1 MKKVCDSNSSGHI
14 SNTGASRTN
23 KLLMAGLFSALTGVC
38 SWININLFFTPVPVN
53 MALMGPYLAGLMLG
67 CRYGFFSQIIYILF
81 RCFRYTC
88 VCRLHIR
95 SRGNSRAHRRFY
107 RRLYHVRSHMRP
119 ASQKKRFLLSYHA
132 DDMRSYRLLRFG
144 AGVVYDPHSLDS
156 VGRSCGLR
164 HSVSAGRR
172 CKDSSCGRI
181 VKISRQSLPFSV
193 KAA

>member
-1 MKKVCDSNSSGHI
+1 
-14 SNTGASRTN
+14 
-23 KLLMAGLFSALTGVC
+23 
-38 SWININLFFTPVPVN
+38 

-67 CRYGFFSQIIYILF
+67 CRYGFFSQIIYILLGVLGIPVF
-81 RCFRYTC
+81 AGFTSGAG
-88 VCRLHIR
+88 VIA
-95 SRGNSRAHRRFY
+95 GAHRRFY